1 MLEQETI
8 RKQFEELLAHHQAAL
23 GQYESAMKQT
33 DGDTSIQLTQICRE
47 KKRHIELTERLIE
60 IAEA

>member
-1 MLEQETI
+1 MLEQERI
-8 RKQFEELLAHHQAAL
+8 RKQFEELLSHHQAAL

-33 DGDTSIQLTQICRE
+33 DGHTAIQLTQIYRE

>member
-1 MLEQETI
+1 MLEQEII
-8 RKQFEELLAHHQAAL
+8 RKQFEELLSHHHAAL
-23 GQYESAMKQT
+23 GQYESVMKQT
-33 DGDTSIQLTQICRE
+33 DGHSAMQLNEICRE